1 MQRIKLGISALAA
14 SATILA
20 PAGSVAAPTQSA
32 SSPTTMTTAAA
43 AADCVLLCRFDLY
56 EDGLRVGHDVDT
68 FTAFKFCWSGIL
80 PPPSIETFAIG
91 QKIACYP
98 YQGHQRWIIRTK

>member
-20 PAGSVAAPTQSA
+20 PAGSVAASTQSA
-32 SSPTTMTTAAA
+32 PSQTTMTTTA

-56 EDGLRVGHDVDT
+56 EDGRRVGHDVDT
-68 FTAFKFCWSGIL
+68 LTAVKFCWGGIL